1 MKKIDLKKELKYLY
15 KPSAKEVS
23 IVDVPPMNY
32 LMIDGKG
39 DPNTAEEAKE
49 AIEALYPL
57 AYAIKFIIRKELE
70 IDYGVMP
77 LEGLWWTE
85 DMTEFSVEN
94 KDIWEW
100 TYMIMQPEFITKDM
114 FNRALLQVEKKK
126 NPVALSK
133 MRFETLHEGVSAQIM
148 HIGPFSDEGP
158 TIDKLHNFIWE
169 NNYKFDGLKEKHHEI
184 YLSDPRKTAPEKMKT
199 IIRQPMRKK

>member
-15 KPSAKEVS
+15 KPSAKDVS

-199 IIRQPMRKK
+199 IIRQPYW

>member
-100 TYMIMQPEFITKDM
+100 TYMIMQPEFITKDL